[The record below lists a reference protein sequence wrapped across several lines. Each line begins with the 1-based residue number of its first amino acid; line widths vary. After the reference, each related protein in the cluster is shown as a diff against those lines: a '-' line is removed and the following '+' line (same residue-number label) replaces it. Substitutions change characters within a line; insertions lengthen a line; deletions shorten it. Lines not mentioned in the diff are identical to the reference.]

1 MTLSTLACSVLL
13 TCKCRLRINL
23 RELSCVS
30 SLHCTSGSESLS
42 YAEEEADDIRGRRV
56 ARRRKRAR
64 PRKSGK
70 WCVGRGRSLGWIGW
84 LIVCARSSESEVSSW
99 ACCVLS
105 SKSGL
110 CISNCCPL
118 PPSALPPTLLLSLI
132 PVNPCGLV
140 VPLPLKMS
148 YFVAVHS
155 AGVSLAPSDSLHSTD
170 PPTRPH
176 ADRA

>member
-1 MTLSTLACSVLL
+1 M
-13 TCKCRLRINL
+13 
-23 RELSCVS
+23 CVVA
-30 SLHCTSGSESLS
+30 SLHEWLGEFELRRGGSGRHSRPPRCSSPEAGAPAKEWEMVRRSRSVVPLDWLS
-42 YAEEEADDIRGRRV
+42 HRV
-56 ARRRKRAR
+56 RALLR
-64 PRKSGK
+64 
-70 WCVGRGRSLGWIGW
+70 
-84 LIVCARSSESEVSSW
+84 AEVSSW